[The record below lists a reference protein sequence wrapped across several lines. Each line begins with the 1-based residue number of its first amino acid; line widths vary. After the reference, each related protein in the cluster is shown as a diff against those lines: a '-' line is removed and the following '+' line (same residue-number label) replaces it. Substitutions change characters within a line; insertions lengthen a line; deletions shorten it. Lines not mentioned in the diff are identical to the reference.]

1 MAYSKEQ
8 LVEMYK
14 IMQKAR
20 LFDKKIATES
30 KKGKLVGMFHFG
42 TNQEALEGG
51 LMPCIGPDDY
61 IKPYHRNHGCL
72 SLCDMKLYVAGMLER
87 TTGYNMGIGGDYHQQ
102 DIRDLHLL
110 PIDGLIGA
118 DWLYDTGVAMAL
130 KLQNKPGVV
139 VTING
144 DGGAQMGGLYESMNF
159 ASLFDLPIVYVIV
172 NNGVA
177 MTTPTEKECKCSE
190 ISGRAAGFNVKGVSV
205 WGQDP
210 IAIREAKEAAM
221 EGARRGE
228 PALLEIMTY
237 RKCGHYFGDPREYET
252 PERDAR
258 MTEKYPDPIV
268 RFEKVLQEMGV
279 CTEEELKGYAKEV
292 KNEIAE
298 AFEWAYQQPRLTGN
312 MTKGADKIFSNTEG
326 GKL

>member
-1 MAYSKEQ
+1 MAYTKEQ

-14 IMQKAR
+14 IMQRAR
-20 LFDKKIATES
+20 LFDKKISTES
-30 KKGKLVGMFHFG
+30 RKGKLVGMFHFG
-42 TNQEALEGG
+42 TNQEAMEGG
-51 LMPCIGPDDY
+51 IMPCIGPDDY

-102 DIRDLHLL
+102 DIHDLHLL

-130 KLQNKPGVV
+130 KLQKKPGVV

-144 DGGAQMGGLYESMNF
+144 DGGAQMGGLYEAMNF

-177 MTTPTEKECKCSE
+177 MTTPTEKECKCAE

-210 IAIREAKEAAM
+210 IAIREAMEAAM
-221 EGARRGE
+221 ESARRGE
-228 PALLEIMTY
+228 PALLEVMTY
-237 RKCGHYFGDPREYET
+237 RKCGHYFGDPKEYES
-252 PERDAR
+252 PEREAR

-268 RFEKVLQEMGV
+268 RFEKVLQELGV
-279 CTEEELKGYAKEV
+279 CTEEELKGYTKEI

-298 AFEWAYQQPRLTGN
+298 AFEWAYQQPRITGD
-312 MTKGADKIFSNTEG
+312 MTKGADKVFSNTEG

>member
-14 IMQKAR
+14 SMQKAR

-102 DIRDLHLL
+102 DIRDLHLR

-159 ASLFDLPIVYVIV
+159 ASLFDLSIVYVIV

-210 IAIREAKEAAM
+210 IAIREAMEAAM

>member
-87 TTGYNMGIGGDYHQQ
+87 TTGYNMGIGGAYHQQ

-159 ASLFDLPIVYVIV
+159 ASLFDLSIVYVIV

-210 IAIREAKEAAM
+210 IAIREAMEAAM

>member
-61 IKPYHRNHGCL
+61 IKPYHRNHGWL

-159 ASLFDLPIVYVIV
+159 ASLFDLSIVYVIV

-210 IAIREAKEAAM
+210 IAIREAMEAAM

>member
-1 MAYSKEQ
+1 MKYSKEQ

-14 IMQKAR
+14 IMQRSR
-20 LFDKKIATES
+20 LFDKRVATES

-42 TNQEALEGG
+42 TNQEAFEAG
-51 LMPCIGPDDY
+51 LMPLIGPDDY

-72 SLCDMKLYVAGMLER
+72 SLCDLKLYVAGMLER

-102 DIRDLHLL
+102 DIKDLHLL

-118 DWLYDTGVAMAL
+118 DWLPDTGVAMAL
-130 KLQNKPGVV
+130 KVQKKPGVV
-139 VTING
+139 FSCNG
-144 DGGAQMGGLYESMNF
+144 DGGAQMGSLYEAMNF
-159 ASLFDLPIVYVIV
+159 ASLFELPIVYIVI

-190 ISGRAAGFNVKGVSV
+190 ISGRAAGFNVKGVTV

-210 IAIREAKEAAM
+210 IAIREAMEAAI
-221 EGARRGE
+221 ESAKRGE
-228 PALLEIMTY
+228 PALVEIKTY
-237 RKCGHYFGDPREYET
+237 RTCGHYFGDPRDYV
-252 PERDAR
+252 PEEKDER
-258 MTEKYPDPIV
+258 MKEKYPDPIP
-268 RFEKVLQEMGV
+268 RFEKILEEMGI
-279 CTEEELKGYAKEV
+279 CTEEELKGYAKEI
-292 KNEIAE
+292 KKEIAD
-298 AFEWAYQQPRLTGN
+298 AFEWAYEQPRIQGY

>member
-130 KLQNKPGVV
+130 KLCRTSPAWWSPS
-139 VTING
+139 T
-144 DGGAQMGGLYESMNF
+144 A
-159 ASLFDLPIVYVIV
+159 
-172 NNGVA
+172 
-177 MTTPTEKECKCSE
+177 T
-190 ISGRAAGFNVKGVSV
+190 AAPR
-205 WGQDP
+205 W
-210 IAIREAKEAAM
+210 AA
-221 EGARRGE
+221 
-228 PALLEIMTY
+228 
-237 RKCGHYFGDPREYET
+237 
-252 PERDAR
+252 
-258 MTEKYPDPIV
+258 
-268 RFEKVLQEMGV
+268 
-279 CTEEELKGYAKEV
+279 CTS
-292 KNEIAE
+292 
-298 AFEWAYQQPRLTGN
+298 P
-312 MTKGADKIFSNTEG
+312 
-326 GKL
+326 

>member
-87 TTGYNMGIGGDYHQQ
+87 TTGYNMGIGGDYLQQ

-177 MTTPTEKECKCSE
+177 MPTPTEKECKCSE

-210 IAIREAKEAAM
+210 IAIREAMEAAM

>member
-159 ASLFDLPIVYVIV
+159 ASLFDLSIVYVIV

-177 MTTPTEKECKCSE
+177 MTTPTGKECKCSE

-210 IAIREAKEAAM
+210 IAIREAMEAAM

>member
-210 IAIREAKEAAM
+210 IAIREAMEAAM

-228 PALLEIMTY
+228 PAPQQLTPY
-237 RKCGHYFGDPREYET
+237 PKCGHDFGDPREYET

>member
-159 ASLFDLPIVYVIV
+159 ASLFDLSIVYVIV

-210 IAIREAKEAAM
+210 IAIREAMEAAM
-221 EGARRGE
+221 EGARRGK

>member
-1 MAYSKEQ
+1 MAYTKEQ

-14 IMQKAR
+14 IMQRAR
-20 LFDKKIATES
+20 LFDKKISTES
-30 KKGKLVGMFHFG
+30 RKGKLVGMFHFG
-42 TNQEALEGG
+42 TNQEAMEGG
-51 LMPCIGPDDY
+51 IMPCIGPDDY

-102 DIRDLHLL
+102 DIHDLHLL
-110 PIDGLIGA
+110 PIDGMIGA
-118 DWLYDTGVAMAL
+118 DWLYDTGVAMSL
-130 KLQNKPGVV
+130 KLQKKPGVV

-144 DGGAQMGGLYESMNF
+144 DGGAQMGGLYEAMNF
-159 ASLFDLPIVYVIV
+159 ASLFELPIVYVIV

-210 IAIREAKEAAM
+210 IAIREAMEAAM

-228 PALLEIMTY
+228 PALLEVMTY
-237 RKCGHYFGDPREYET
+237 RKCGHYFGDPKEYES
-252 PERDAR
+252 PEREAR

-268 RFEKVLQEMGV
+268 RFEKVLQDMGV

-292 KNEIAE
+292 KNQIAE
-298 AFEWAYQQPRLTGN
+298 AFDWAYEQPHLTGD
-312 MTKGADKIFSNTEG
+312 MTKGADKVFSNTEG